1 MRILIQGAGAIAAA
15 AGALL
20 SRGGVTVSAAS
31 RRDGVELTA
40 VRRRSSGAGLFVAG
54 RHSGAGVPVSVPV
67 IRYADVRPGDFDLL
81 ILTSAPGELAPDV
94 TAALV
99 AAGVPAVAGTS
110 QVPGDL
116 AATQTLFSGA
126 EVALLAPNVASFAT
140 ARGASTSAE
149 FWVPPLLGAFLAAGD
164 GPLPARLAAAF
175 PRVIRRAPM
184 RAVEASPA
192 GLVPYAAELAVVD
205 GDWDSFRARLQ
216 RPGRAS
222 AEALRAV
229 TGRFAPVLP
238 APLVRV
244 GLGAAGLVIPFDVP
258 AFAGNHFVR
267 HADQSLRML
276 DAWRAAAERPTPA
289 LDSLRADLASS
300 IRPPE

>member
-1 MRILIQGAGAIAAA
+1 
-15 AGALL
+15 
-20 SRGGVTVSAAS
+20 
-31 RRDGVELTA
+31 
-40 VRRRSSGAGLFVAG
+40 
-54 RHSGAGVPVSVPV
+54 
-67 IRYADVRPGDFDLL
+67 
-81 ILTSAPGELAPDV
+81 
-94 TAALV
+94 
-99 AAGVPAVAGTS
+99 
-110 QVPGDL
+110 
-116 AATQTLFSGA
+116 
-126 EVALLAPNVASFAT
+126 
-140 ARGASTSAE
+140 
-149 FWVPPLLGAFLAAGD
+149 
-164 GPLPARLAAAF
+164 
-175 PRVIRRAPM
+175 M

-216 RPGRAS
+216 RPGLAS
-222 AEALRAV
+222 AEALRTV